1 MKRNPARGPGSRARA
16 AGFTLIELLVVLVII
31 GIILSFASLS
41 FDGGGLERR
50 AEQET
55 QRLAALIRLYRQ
67 EGILK
72 NQQLALRV
80 FPERYQFMRLEGD
93 QWQLLEGDPTFRERA
108 LPRELHIK
116 VEDMDVVSDEEREDE
131 DGVMLFFL
139 SSGEAT
145 PFELHIK
152 GGDDTNWILLGD
164 ALGELDAR
172 SSKDRDFAQWL
183 ADNGR

>member
-1 MKRNPARGPGSRARA
+1 MIHTAARRVAGRARTG
-16 AGFTLIELLVVLVII
+16 GFTLIELLVVLVII

-41 FDGGGLERR
+41 FDSGGLERR

-55 QRLAALIRLYRQ
+55 RRLAALIRLFRQ

-80 FPERYQFMRLEGD
+80 LPDRYQFLRLEGEE
-93 QWQLLEGDPTFRERA
+93 WQPLKDDAVFRERI
-108 LPRELHIK
+108 LPQELRIEM
-116 VEDMDVVSDEEREDE
+116 EDMEAAPEREEDE
-131 DGVMLFFL
+131 QGVMLFFL

-152 GGDDTNWILLGD
+152 GGDDTDYILLGD

-172 SSKDRDFAQWL
+172 SSKDRDFAKWL
-183 ADNGR
+183 AENGR